1 MIVAS
6 LFVGVL
12 TIPAYHCVHYVADLG
27 DGRGF
32 YAGADDIETEFQKQS
47 ATTDGK
53 VAARKI
59 QGAN

>member
-32 YAGADDIETEFQKQS
+32 YAGADDIETE
-47 ATTDGK
+47 
-53 VAARKI
+53 
-59 QGAN
+59 